1 MSVTIEITME
11 SAVWEKLPGA
21 KAAVRRAVEAALRDG
36 HVNDGDI
43 GIVLADDDRI
53 QALNKSFR
61 GTDKATNVLAF
72 PAPKHAGNGPKPI
85 GDLVIAYETLAR
97 EAERDGKTAE
107 HHLMHLA
114 VHGTLHLLGFDH
126 IDEAE
131 AEAMEARERAI
142 LAGLGIADPY
152 AHFDNA
158 GAAA

>member
-1 MSVTIEITME
+1 VSVTIEITME

-21 KAAVRRAVEAALRDG
+21 KAAVRRAVDAALRDG
-36 HVNDGDI
+36 HVNDGEI

-61 GTDKATNVLAF
+61 VTDKATNVLAF
-72 PAPKHAGNGPKPI
+72 PAPKHSGNGPKPI
-85 GDLVIAYETLAR
+85 GDLVIAYETLVR

-142 LAGLGIADPY
+142 LAGLGVTDPY

>member
-72 PAPKHAGNGPKPI
+72 PAPKHSGNGPNPI

-97 EAERDGKTAE
+97 EAECYGKTAE

-126 IDEAE
+126 IDEAQ

-142 LAGLGIADPY
+142 LAGLGIPDPY